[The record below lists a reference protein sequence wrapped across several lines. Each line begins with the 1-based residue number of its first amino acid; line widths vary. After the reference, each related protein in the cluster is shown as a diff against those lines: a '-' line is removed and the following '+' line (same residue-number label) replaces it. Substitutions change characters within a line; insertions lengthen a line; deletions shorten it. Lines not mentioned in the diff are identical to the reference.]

1 MKKSRWFSPVL
12 ALLLLAV
19 TITVVSALTY
29 RVTWG
34 DTLTNIANRFGT
46 SISTILQANPQISN
60 PNLIFVGQEL
70 EIPTGDTTTSTPTPP
85 PVNTPTPVPPG
96 TTPTPPPTGSQTY
109 IVRSGDTLSAI
120 ARRFNT
126 TVSAIA
132 QASGINNINYIYVG
146 QALTIPGSGPLPTSP
161 PPNASGFALGAQ
173 TLNLNNKDRLEEAGM
188 TWIKFQYKWAVGD
201 SVNELKTIIDSAHSE
216 GFKILVTLTG
226 DTPYP
231 AANSINF
238 NSYISFVQQVAAL
251 KPDAIE
257 IWNEMN
263 IDFEWPAGQISP
275 TSYVNNML
283 APAYTAIKAVDSGI
297 LVISGALAPT
307 GFDNDFNAWSDSRYL
322 TGLRIAGA
330 ANYLD
335 CVGVHYNAGATSPSA
350 TSGHPADPGDRHYS
364 WYFMPTL
371 TLYRN
376 AFSGTR
382 DLCLT
387 EFGYLT
393 AEGFDGVPP
402 GFSWAAGTTL
412 AQHAAWLA
420 EATQIAK
427 NSGTIRLAIVFNLDF
442 IKYELSGDP
451 QAGYAIVRL
460 NGRCPACA
468 PIGNVMK

>member
-146 QALTIPGSGPLPTSP
+146 QVLTIPGSGPLPTSP

-188 TWIKFQYKWAVGD
+188 AWIKFQYKWAVGN
-201 SVNELKTIIDSAHSE
+201 SVD
-216 GFKILVTLTG
+216 
-226 DTPYP
+226 
-231 AANSINF
+231 
-238 NSYISFVQQVAAL
+238 
-251 KPDAIE
+251 
-257 IWNEMN
+257 
-263 IDFEWPAGQISP
+263 
-275 TSYVNNML
+275 
-283 APAYTAIKAVDSGI
+283 
-297 LVISGALAPT
+297 
-307 GFDNDFNAWSDSRYL
+307 
-322 TGLRIAGA
+322 
-330 ANYLD
+330 
-335 CVGVHYNAGATSPSA
+335 
-350 TSGHPADPGDRHYS
+350 
-364 WYFMPTL
+364 
-371 TLYRN
+371 
-376 AFSGTR
+376 
-382 DLCLT
+382 
-387 EFGYLT
+387 
-393 AEGFDGVPP
+393 
-402 GFSWAAGTTL
+402 
-412 AQHAAWLA
+412 
-420 EATQIAK
+420 
-427 NSGTIRLAIVFNLDF
+427 
-442 IKYELSGDP
+442 
-451 QAGYAIVRL
+451 
-460 NGRCPACA
+460 
-468 PIGNVMK
+468 

>member
-1 MKKSRWFSPVL
+1 MKRSRWLAPL
-12 ALLLLAV
+12 MALLLLIV

-46 SISTILQANPQISN
+46 SISSILQANPQISN

-70 EIPTGDTTTSTPTPP
+70 EIPIGDTPTATPTPPPGSTPTPTPP
-85 PVNTPTPVPPG
+85 PV
-96 TTPTPPPTGSQTY
+96 GSQTY
-109 IVRSGDTLSAI
+109 IVRAGDTLSAI

-132 QASGINNINYIYVG
+132 QASGISNINLIFVG
-146 QALTIPGSGPLPTSP
+146 QRLTIPGSGSPTP
-161 PPNASGFALGAQ
+161 PPGGSGFALGAQ
-173 TLNLNNKDRLEEAGM
+173 TLNLNNKARLEEAGM
-188 TWIKFQYKWAVGD
+188 TWIKFQYKWAAGD
-201 SVNELKTIIDSAHSE
+201 STDEIEAVIDSAHDE
-216 GFKILVTLTG
+216 GFKILVSVTG

-238 NSYISFVQQVAAL
+238 NSYIDFIQELAAL
-251 KPDAIE
+251 GPDAME

-275 TSYVNNML
+275 SSYVNNML
-283 APAYTAIKAVDSGI
+283 APSYTAIKAVDANI

-322 TGLRIAGA
+322 AGMRAAGA
-330 ANYLD
+330 VNYLD
-335 CVGVHYNAGATSPSA
+335 CVGVHFNAGATSPGA

-364 WYFMPTL
+364 WYYIPTL

-376 AFSGTR
+376 NFSSTR

-387 EFGYLT
+387 EFGFLT

-412 AQHAAWLA
+412 AQQAAWLA
-420 EATQIAK
+420 EATQIAT
-427 NSGTIRLAIVFNLDF
+427 NSGYIRLAIVYNLDF
-442 IKYELSGDP
+442 IKYDPEGDP
-451 QAGYAIVRL
+451 QAGYAIIRPD
-460 NGRCPACA
+460 GSCPACA
-468 PIGNVMK
+468 SLGDVMN